1 MDKIITLE
9 NNEKWLVIA
18 TVDYKNNKY
27 SYIVRV
33 NDKEDDI
40 LDEYKIISSSSNEV
54 KNEDLEEI
62 KKLLMPI
69 VKKNLNID

>member
-18 TVDYKNNKY
+18 TVDYKNNTY

-40 LDEYKIISSSSNEV
+40 LNEYKIISSSSNEV

>member
-18 TVDYKNNKY
+18 TVDYKNNTY

-54 KNEDLEEI
+54 KDEYLEEI

>member
-18 TVDYKNNKY
+18 TVDYKNNTY

-40 LDEYKIISSSSNEV
+40 LDEYKIISSSSNEI

>member
-18 TVDYKNNKY
+18 TVDYKNNTY